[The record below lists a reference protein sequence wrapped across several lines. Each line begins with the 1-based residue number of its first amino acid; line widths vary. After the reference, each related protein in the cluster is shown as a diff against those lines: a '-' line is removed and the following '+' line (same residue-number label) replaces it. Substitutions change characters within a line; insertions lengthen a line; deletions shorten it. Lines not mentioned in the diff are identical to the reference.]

1 MKKNYAFIFARG
13 GSRELKNKNIKLF
26 NDKPLI
32 YYSINI
38 AKKNK
43 NIKKVFVSSDSSVIL
58 RIAKKYGAEII
69 LRPKKLSTD
78 KSFEIDA
85 WKHAINQLLKKNEKF
100 DNFISLPCTSPLR
113 TSSDISRAINLISK
127 KNDIVVGISKSKKYP
142 DFNMVKKNGNTL
154 DLLSKK
160 KNIHNRQ
167 KSSKTFDLTT
177 IIYAS
182 PLNFIKNIKKTFW
195 EGNVKFIEIPQIRS
209 IDIDNLSDF
218 NLAQII
224 YKNQKKLKININ

>member
-1 MKKNYAFIFARG
+1 M
-13 GSRELKNKNIKLF
+13 
-26 NDKPLI
+26 ND
-32 YYSINI
+32 
-38 AKKNK
+38 
-43 NIKKVFVSSDSSVIL
+43 
-58 RIAKKYGAEII
+58 
-69 LRPKKLSTD
+69 
-78 KSFEIDA
+78 
-85 WKHAINQLLKKNEKF
+85 
-100 DNFISLPCTSPLR
+100 
-113 TSSDISRAINLISK
+113 
-127 KNDIVVGISKSKKYP
+127 
-142 DFNMVKKNGNTL
+142 
-154 DLLSKK
+154 LSKK